1 MHRHENEDL
10 KGAITESC
18 NYYFAETG
26 RRLGIEN
33 MYLYAEKLGFGE
45 YTGVEI
51 DESRGTLAGRDSTTW
66 EAGNTVSAAIG
77 QSDNA
82 FTPVQLAT
90 YAATIANN
98 GTRLKTHLVSKIT
111 DYTREKTVK
120 SFDKAQKVD
129 TSGVSSK
136 NMKTVQEAMLSV
148 TQSEKGTAHSVFG
161 DYKVKVAAKT
171 GTAENSGSDHTTFIC
186 YAPYDKPEVAISV
199 VLEHGVKGTF
209 SMQVAKDLLDE
220 YFKNK
225 DNDSK
230 KK

>member
-1 MHRHENEDL
+1 M
-10 KGAITESC
+10 
-18 NYYFAETG
+18 
-26 RRLGIEN
+26 
-33 MYLYAEKLGFGE
+33 
-45 YTGVEI
+45 
-51 DESRGTLAGRDSTTW
+51 
-66 EAGNTVSAAIG
+66 
-77 QSDNA
+77 
-82 FTPVQLAT
+82 
-90 YAATIANN
+90 
-98 GTRLKTHLVSKIT
+98 SKIT